1 MTNEFK
7 PQLDQWLKHAQN
19 SPEAWT
25 FSWTLIDMTK
35 SAEAQFF
42 GASCLYNK
50 VSKFFTEVP
59 QDQYDLLKNKL
70 LEKLLLYATK
80 NEQQQVRLIQR
91 KLNSTLAKLA
101 LYLIE
106 DQWENCIVDMIQ
118 TIPNCYN
125 EQQAQEEKND
135 LNRIKMQLIAI
146 LLDLFTLLPEEYAT
160 LMNLS
165 KPKRTQ
171 IHSKLKK
178 NFHLIK
184 DYLFNL
190 FNELTNGGDKLV
202 NRTLG
207 VSSTSTAANLDVS
220 LIENGVKCLNSW
232 IEFSVPF
239 NDIQPFIEFLFIAIY
254 HEPLFETSA
263 ECLTSVFVSE
273 ENLKFTNTLFKYTP
287 RVLQLRELLGTFIQ
301 NKDTVSFFHVT
312 ENLAIIF

>member
-1 MTNEFK
+1 MNKT
-7 PQLDQWLKHAQN
+7 
-19 SPEAWT
+19 
-25 FSWTLIDMTK
+25 
-35 SAEAQFF
+35 AESQFF

-50 VSKFFTEVP
+50 VSKYFTEVP
-59 QDQYDLLKNKL
+59 GDQYDLLKNKL

-125 EQQAQEEKND
+125 GDSSLATGDEAIKND
-135 LNRIKMQLIAI
+135 VNRVKLQLIGI

-160 LMNLS
+160 LTNLS

-171 IHSKLKK
+171 IYSKLKK
-178 NFHLIK
+178 NFHLVK
-184 DYLFNL
+184 DYLLNL
-190 FNELTNGGDKLV
+190 FNELTNGGEKLM

-207 VSSTSTAANLDVS
+207 TAAAASSSSAANTDAV
-220 LIENGVKCLNSW
+220 LIENGIKCLNSW
-232 IEFSVPF
+232 VEFGVPF
-239 NDIQPFIEFLFIAIY
+239 DEMQPFFEFFFISIY

-263 ECLTSVFVSE
+263 ECLTSLFMSE

-287 RVLQLRELLGTFIQ
+287 RVLLLRDLLASYVQ
-301 NKDTVSFFHVT
+301 NKDTVSFSF
-312 ENLAIIF
+312 LFILLI

>member
-1 MTNEFK
+1 MN
-7 PQLDQWLKHAQN
+7 
-19 SPEAWT
+19 
-25 FSWTLIDMTK
+25 K

-50 VSKFFTEVP
+50 VSKYFSQVP

-106 DQWENCIVDMIQ
+106 DQWENCIIDMIQ
-118 TIPNCYN
+118 TIPNCFNNDDTNKTPN
-125 EQQAQEEKND
+125 END
-135 LNRIKMQLIAI
+135 TNRIKMQLIGI

-160 LMNLS
+160 LNNLT
-165 KPKRTQ
+165 KQKRTQ
-171 IHSKLKK
+171 INSKLKK

-184 DYLFNL
+184 DYLLNIFT
-190 FNELTNGGDKLV
+190 ELTNGGEKLV

-207 VSSTSTAANLDVS
+207 VNSVNGSLDTV

-232 IEFSVPF
+232 IEFGVTF
-239 NDIQPFIEFLFIAIY
+239 NEIQPFFEFLFISIY
-254 HEPLFETSA
+254 YDPLFETSA
-263 ECLTSVFVSE
+263 ECLTSLFVSE

-287 RVLQLRELLGTFIQ
+287 RVLLLRDLLAKYVQ
-301 NKDTVSFFHVT
+301 NKDTVK
-312 ENLAIIF
+312 I

>member
-1 MTNEFK
+1 MNKT
-7 PQLDQWLKHAQN
+7 
-19 SPEAWT
+19 
-25 FSWTLIDMTK
+25 
-35 SAEAQFF
+35 AESQFF

-50 VSKFFTEVP
+50 VSKYFTEVP
-59 QDQYDLLKNKL
+59 TDQYDLLKNKL

-125 EQQAQEEKND
+125 SDSSSASGHETIKND
-135 LNRIKMQLIAI
+135 VNRVRLQLIGI
-146 LLDLFTLLPEEYAT
+146 LIDLFTLLPEEYAT
-160 LMNLS
+160 LTNLS

-178 NFHLIK
+178 NFYLIK
-184 DYLFNL
+184 VYLLNL
-190 FNELTNGGDKLV
+190 FNELTNGGEKLM

-207 VSSTSTAANLDVS
+207 TGAASASLDAV
-220 LIENGVKCLNSW
+220 LIENGIKCLNSW
-232 IEFSVPF
+232 VEFGVPF
-239 NDIQPFIEFLFIAIY
+239 DEMQPFFEFLFISIY

-263 ECLTSVFVSE
+263 ECLTSLFISE
-273 ENLKFTNTLFKYTP
+273 ENLKFTNSLFKYTS
-287 RVLQLRELLGTFIQ
+287 RVLLLRDLLASYVQ
-301 NKDTVSFFHVT
+301 NKDTVSFTFLFFFLVKF
-312 ENLAIIF
+312 ESFQFFK